1 MMGKFT
7 DFQAPMRRRDALQ
20 VLNETRGYVCSEIAL
35 RSFVRNLGNYNL
47 PAALMRDDIHWLQ
60 ERQLLKTHETDGVL
74 FATLLE
80 RGRDVA
86 QGDEHIDGVEPP
98 DVARA

>member
-1 MMGKFT
+1 MT
-7 DFQAPMRRRDALQ
+7 DFSEFQAPMRRRDELQ
-20 VLNETRGYVCSEIAL
+20 ILLQTRGNTCSELAL
-35 RSFVRNLGNYNL
+35 RGFVRRFGGYNL
-47 PAALMRDDIHWLQ
+47 SAALMRDDIHWLA
-60 ERQLLKTHETDGVL
+60 ERRLVKTHETDGVL

-86 QGDEHIDGVEPP
+86 QGDEHVDGVEPP